1 MQPTPS
7 GQIDQPVL
15 PPTLHA
21 ASTAAPQWRNVMGS
35 FLLGELDTGRGRAR
49 IRKGYVLVLIMLMWA
64 AVDISLLQ
72 SADTTQ
78 CGAVPML

>member
-1 MQPTPS
+1 MT
-7 GQIDQPVL
+7 
-15 PPTLHA
+15 
-21 ASTAAPQWRNVMGS
+21 GS

-49 IRKGYVLVLIMLMWA
+49 IRKGFVLVLIMLMWA